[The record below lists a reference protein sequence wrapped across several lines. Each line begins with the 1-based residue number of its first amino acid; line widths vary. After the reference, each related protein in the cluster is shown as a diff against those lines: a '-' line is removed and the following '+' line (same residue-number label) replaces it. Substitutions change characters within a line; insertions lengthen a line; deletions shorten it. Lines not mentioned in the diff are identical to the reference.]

1 MDSIYI
7 PSQATL
13 FRDAGL
19 HGNAIIKSKEAI
31 TMKIRIIISS
41 KGRRRVS
48 SEKGRQ
54 GLSHAIFYI
63 SGFYMHTDLI
73 IIC

>member
-7 PSQATL
+7 PSQTTL

-19 HGNAIIKSKEAI
+19 HGNTIMKSKEAI
-31 TMKIRIIISS
+31 TMKIRIIIGS
-41 KGRRRVS
+41 KGRRRVL

-54 GLSHAIFYI
+54 GAIACYFLYQWFLHA
-63 SGFYMHTDLI
+63 H
-73 IIC
+73 

>member
-7 PSQATL
+7 LSPTTL

-19 HGNAIIKSKEAI
+19 HGNTIIKSKEVI
-31 TMKIRIIISS
+31 TMKTRIIMSS
-41 KGRRRVS
+41 KGRRSVS

-54 GLSHAIFYI
+54 GATACYFLYQWFLHA
-63 SGFYMHTDLI
+63 H
-73 IIC
+73 